1 MRMNLENA
9 SRSWGRPRV
18 QECGD
23 VRTHDDRD
31 EEARQKSMYSA
42 SYLCDVTTTPYE
54 AIVDNSGFFRPR
66 GKIDWMKHEPNDRE
80 ERETARGEQNSQGR
94 DPRTCAHRRAV
105 PTAGERYAEKCVEVN
120 DKVWE
125 KNLNVSDQDES
136 KCDHQHESTGKLSQS
151 EAKNFRDENEVDQST
166 IEIM

>member
-23 VRTHDDRD
+23 ACTHDDRD

-54 AIVDNSGFFRPR
+54 AIVDNAGFQTKGVNCRL
-66 GKIDWMKHEPNDRE
+66 D
-80 ERETARGEQNSQGR
+80 ET
-94 DPRTCAHRRAV
+94 RA
-105 PTAGERYAEKCVEVN
+105 K
-120 DKVWE
+120 W
-125 KNLNVSDQDES
+125 L
-136 KCDHQHESTGKLSQS
+136 
-151 EAKNFRDENEVDQST
+151 
-166 IEIM
+166 